1 LKPIKTAFPL
11 LLITIW
17 VVLCS
22 GSPGF
27 ASVLPLHYL
36 SADSITQIKTDSV
49 SLDSIITPGKKGSA
63 IKSKI
68 VYKAKDSIVYDIT
81 GTQVFLYNGAEVYYE
96 KITLKADFIRID
108 QKNKVVYAHG
118 VPDSLGVIKGKPV
131 FTDNGQ
137 VYNSDDMSYNFETK
151 KGKIKQV
158 TTQQGEGYLLA
169 DDVKKNQYDEVFIK
183 DGKYTTCNLP
193 HPHFYIALTK
203 AKNTS
208 NKTISGPAYLVVED
222 VPLPLALPF
231 GFFPRKSGRSS
242 GILLPEVG
250 EDRALGFFMRN
261 GGYYFG
267 VSDHLDLA
275 LRGDIYSKGSYGFNT
290 LARYNTRYRYNG
302 NVYASYS
309 DRRFGEPET
318 VDFTQTKDFSLNW
331 MHTQDTKARPGTR
344 FNANVN
350 IASRNNF
357 RNSRTPSI
365 QSIVQNNLASSI
377 SYSKTWAGTPFSFN
391 SSLSHNQNLQT
402 GVVSISLPK
411 ATFSIARINPLD
423 KKNRVGAQK
432 WYQKIGFN
440 YNLDLENRI
449 TTYDSLLFR
458 QESIR
463 KFDNGIRHT
472 LPVSTSFNI
481 LKFINVS
488 PSLNYNERWYFSTIE
503 KSWNGTSVV
512 TDTLRGFRTARDY
525 GFSTSMT
532 TRVYGMFNVNRLGIL
547 KVRHV
552 LTPTLNY
559 SYRPDFASARYGY
572 YKNVQVDTFGTVRPY
587 SIFEQ
592 NTFGGPPAGRSS
604 SVGFG
609 LGNNIEM
616 KVRTKNDSAASSR
629 NVKIFDNVS
638 VNSAYNFAADSLQ
651 LAPISLVAYTTLF
664 DKISVNF
671 NASYDPYVLRR
682 DTLGRAVRVNEY
694 EWDVNQ
700 RIGRLTS
707 ASLSLGTNLNPDAFR
722 NKARQNDRTVL
733 RDKYSQRD
741 LDYIDQ
747 NAMNYVDWT
756 IPWSLSVNYILS
768 YSRPEYQ
775 STTTQS
781 LNFNGDLSVTPK
793 WKIGFT
799 SGYDFKLMEIT
810 PTSLN
815 IYRDLH
821 CWDLAINWIPF
832 GTYQRYSVDLKVKAS
847 ILQDLK
853 LSRRREYY
861 ERF

>member
-1 LKPIKTAFPL
+1 
-11 LLITIW
+11 
-17 VVLCS
+17 
-22 GSPGF
+22 
-27 ASVLPLHYL
+27 
-36 SADSITQIKTDSV
+36 
-49 SLDSIITPGKKGSA
+49 
-63 IKSKI
+63 
-68 VYKAKDSIVYDIT
+68 
-81 GTQVFLYNGAEVYYE
+81 
-96 KITLKADFIRID
+96 
-108 QKNKVVYAHG
+108 
-118 VPDSLGVIKGKPV
+118 
-131 FTDNGQ
+131 
-137 VYNSDDMSYNFETK
+137 
-151 KGKIKQV
+151 
-158 TTQQGEGYLLA
+158 
-169 DDVKKNQYDEVFIK
+169 
-183 DGKYTTCNLP
+183 
-193 HPHFYIALTK
+193 
-203 AKNTS
+203 
-208 NKTISGPAYLVVED
+208 
-222 VPLPLALPF
+222 
-231 GFFPRKSGRSS
+231 
-242 GILLPEVG
+242 
-250 EDRALGFFMRN
+250 
-261 GGYYFG
+261 
-267 VSDHLDLA
+267 
-275 LRGDIYSKGSYGFNT
+275 
-290 LARYNTRYRYNG
+290 
-302 NVYASYS
+302 
-309 DRRFGEPET
+309 
-318 VDFTQTKDFSLNW
+318 
-331 MHTQDTKARPGTR
+331 
-344 FNANVN
+344 
-350 IASRNNF
+350 
-357 RNSRTPSI
+357 
-365 QSIVQNNLASSI
+365 
-377 SYSKTWAGTPFSFN
+377 
-391 SSLSHNQNLQT
+391 
-402 GVVSISLPK
+402 
-411 ATFSIARINPLD
+411 
-423 KKNRVGAQK
+423 
-432 WYQKIGFN
+432 
-440 YNLDLENRI
+440 
-449 TTYDSLLFR
+449 
-458 QESIR
+458 
-463 KFDNGIRHT
+463 
-472 LPVSTSFNI
+472 
-481 LKFINVS
+481 
-488 PSLNYNERWYFSTIE
+488 
-503 KSWNGTSVV
+503 
-512 TDTLRGFRTARDY
+512 
-525 GFSTSMT
+525 
-532 TRVYGMFNVNRLGIL
+532 
-547 KVRHV
+547 VRHV